1 MAAPGTLIP
10 AYFFNSKGT
19 ALKSHKKLIQNQVS
33 DSISNLDNEPVALH
47 SECNHNQLHMPS
59 NINWVSGN
67 HSGYEKTTASSAQD
81 PCAATL
87 PVTAGCSAS
96 TPCAL
101 ATQQP
106 SDQTLSAG
114 ALSKQKEDMEL
125 LPDLQ
130 DSESKKIFSGLNPSR
145 AIGSRKNS
153 VALKRLDNRNNEFQR
168 RRENVAPIPARSQQ
182 PLVIKNWS
190 AFNDISNNK
199 QYNFAE
205 GLVPCRNTV
214 DNAPSSSQ
222 VGWSAAQHYNSNAA
236 EHNHKS
242 YVAPVRKYNNGTIF
256 TSDVTTASTSRER
269 LDGSNMGAASD
280 YDMIGTPS
288 VNMGCM
294 YGIGSVV
301 EKGPCDDV
309 EKGPMH
315 SRSDSQVSVNADG
328 FALQVNENKENYGKP
343 DHKQLYPDPRKSPP
357 ERFMG
362 APKQL
367 SGSVSPSQVGSNR
380 VGIVL
385 EDVSECE
392 ILWEDLVIG
401 ERIGFGTLNFHLPS
415 TVLSI

>member
-10 AYFFNSKGT
+10 AYFFNSKDT
-19 ALKSHKKLIQNQVS
+19 SLKPHQTLIQNQVS
-33 DSISNLDNEPVALH
+33 DSIINMDNEPVALH
-47 SECNHNQLHMPS
+47 SECKHNQLHMPS

-81 PCAATL
+81 PWDVML

-96 TPCAL
+96 ASCAL
-101 ATQQP
+101 TTQQQ

-125 LPDLQ
+125 LPDPQ
-130 DSESKKIFSGLNPSR
+130 DNESKKIFSGLNPLR
-145 AIGSRKNS
+145 DIGSGKSS
-153 VALKRLDNRNNEFQR
+153 VALKRLDNRNKDFQR
-168 RRENVAPIPARSQQ
+168 RREILAPVPSRSQQ

-205 GLVPCRNTV
+205 GVVPRRNTV

-222 VGWSAAQHYNSNAA
+222 VGWSATQHCNSNAV
-236 EHNHKS
+236 EHNKKS
-242 YVAPVRKYNNGTIF
+242 YVAPVRKYNNGTIVS
-256 TSDVTTASTSRER
+256 SDVTTSSTSRER
-269 LDGSNMGAASD
+269 LDGSNMGATSD

-288 VNMGCM
+288 VNTGCM

-301 EKGPCDDV
+301 EKGPCDDL

-315 SRSDSQVSVNADG
+315 SRSDSQLSVNADG
-328 FALQVNENKENYGKP
+328 FSLQVNENKENYGKP

-357 ERFMG
+357 ERFIG
-362 APKQL
+362 APKQH

-401 ERIGFGTLNFHLPS
+401 ERIGFGTLNFHLSS